1 MRVFAVIVLVF
12 LASCATMEDAMT
24 PDIPGDIAALHDDI
38 NSLEKAIVG
47 DLEARV
53 LDISKVQPDDFVL
66 YFNLIQSVKD
76 KLNVFA
82 QWLRKSGLDDRLY
95 ETTVTR
101 LRVWE
106 DMQAFFC
113 TQEDAYLKQDIP
125 LDEGTKAE
133 VFKYLDFLLEAST
146 KVEKWIDEKG
156 VIENE

>member
-1 MRVFAVIVLVF
+1 MRIIAAFLLAI

-24 PDIPGDIAALHDDI
+24 PDIPRSVAVLHQNI
-38 NSLEKAIVG
+38 NKSEKVTVA

-53 LDISKVQPDDFVL
+53 FDISKVNEGDGAL
-66 YFNLIQSVKD
+66 YFNRIQRIKHN
-76 KLNVFA
+76 LNVFA

-95 ETTVTR
+95 EATVTR

-113 TQEDAYLKQDIP
+113 VQEDAYLKDNTP

-133 VFKYLDFLLEAST
+133 VLKYLDFLITASNKT
-146 KVEKWIDEKG
+146 EKWIDEKG
-156 VIENE
+156 VMDNG